1 MCFSSDTKDS
11 TESTINTVESLDKR
25 LELMKKSTHIL
36 QVSNDTNYEH
46 YKALDYLYTLAE
58 NIKGNPSHP
67 TVDHLLRVLYEKK
80 YFLSAKNP
88 SNTKEA
94 TDEYIF
100 KGVLYRENESSFKW
114 NMLRSLFKDYSANDI
129 KKCFQMSIREYLDL
143 TMYEKILYDE
153 FAIEWAKE
161 IAAAAEAA
169 QKNGE
174 LDAKTKFNQSNVKP
188 TTPSR
193 VDLETIEELY

>member
-46 YKALDYLYTLAE
+46 YKAIDYLYTLADT
-58 NIKGNPSHP
+58 IKGNPSHP

-174 LDAKTKFNQSNVKP
+174 LDAKTKFNQSNVKSN
-188 TTPSR
+188 TPNR